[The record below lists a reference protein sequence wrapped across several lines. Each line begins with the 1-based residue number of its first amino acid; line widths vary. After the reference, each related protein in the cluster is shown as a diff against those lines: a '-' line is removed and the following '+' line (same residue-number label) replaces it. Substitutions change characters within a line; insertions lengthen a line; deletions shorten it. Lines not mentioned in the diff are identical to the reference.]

1 MKFNTIYRP
10 AMAVA
15 VSLAL
20 GFGTT
25 ACIRDYTSDYV
36 YAVSNSTGQINAYAV
51 DYQSGVLTQI
61 SGSPFTTNL
70 TNPSTVVAAP
80 NGKTIYVIGGS
91 QNSNVEVM
99 SVGSDGKLYGEATPS
114 LIDGATYPTAAA
126 IDSTGTYLYV
136 AYTYQSGAS
145 PAAPGPGGVQI
156 FPINSDGTLGTTVT
170 NVNVGYAPVAIA
182 TSAPTCTATP
192 ALSTNTTPNCVVLG
206 SSGTTN
212 NGTYQSFVYVVDA
225 ETTTAP
231 TSVGQTTSAPTT
243 IGAPTVLGF
252 VENPSSGGLTP
263 IAGTNALGGWNAGVG
278 PSAIAID
285 PTGKYVYITDKAQN
299 EVFGYGISN
308 NTTGAL
314 TGLVTSPFPTGQY
327 PLAITIEPRGKY
339 VYVANYNSSTVSS
352 YSLNLANGSLGAS
365 AGSNFTTTTGP
376 TCVTV
381 DPALGIYLYTSDYLD
396 SSISG
401 GQLSP
406 NTGALSAVSTSF
418 FPSVAQPICAVAVS
432 NGAHAVQ
439 ETQP

>member
-80 NGKTIYVIGGS
+80 NGKTIYVVGGS
-91 QNSNVEVM
+91 QNANVEVL
-99 SVGSDGKLYGEATPS
+99 SVGSDGKLYGEATPA
-114 LIDGATYPTAAA
+114 LFGDATYPTAAA

-136 AYTYQSGAS
+136 AYTYQAGYS
-145 PAAPGPGGVQI
+145 PVSPGPGGI
-156 FPINSDGTLGTTVT
+156 TIYPINADGTLGTPT

-192 ALSTNTTPNCVVLG
+192 ATGSNATPNCVVLG

-212 NGTYQSFVYVVDA
+212 NGTNQSFVYVVDA

-243 IGAPTVLGF
+243 IAAPTVLGF
-252 VENPSSGGLTP
+252 VENPSNGDLTP
-263 IAGTNALGGWNAGVG
+263 IAGTNALGGWNAGVA
-278 PSAIAID
+278 PSSIAID

-299 EVFGYGISN
+299 EVFGYAISN

-314 TGLVTSPFPTGQY
+314 TGLTTSPYATGQY

-381 DPALGIYLYTSDYLD
+381 EPALGIYLYTSDYLD

-406 NTGALSAVSTSF
+406 NTGALTAVSTSF

-432 NGAHAVQ
+432 NGAHSVQ